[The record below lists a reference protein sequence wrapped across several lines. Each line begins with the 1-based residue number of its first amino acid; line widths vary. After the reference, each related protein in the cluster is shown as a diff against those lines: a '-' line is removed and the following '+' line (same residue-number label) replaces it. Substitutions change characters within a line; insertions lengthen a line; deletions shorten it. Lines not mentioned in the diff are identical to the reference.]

1 MVAWPENLKK
11 EESIMASKQL
21 LSSKPIQWAAGGWSL
36 FLAENFILSEN
47 RTYIISSIGD
57 DNYHYLYGFCSTAAV
72 GSILYGYTHVKNA
85 APCIPGGVSTVA
97 RMGSLGLLSLGLG
110 MMSQSAPK
118 LQIPVQLVRTDD
130 ADSSANVQ
138 SPLSSSSSTATAAS
152 TQPQRS
158 FQVRCPF
165 DFTDNP
171 SKLQIQHINGQTITL
186 SGIDRIS
193 RHPGLWSFGFIG
205 CGLGLL
211 SPSIPT
217 RIFTSMPLLIAWLGG
232 AHTDS
237 RFRRGMGGTLSKE
250 MDEVTSHV
258 PFVAMMSGR
267 QGDVGQV
274 WSDLAG
280 KELKGLNAF
289 LSFGLA
295 AGIVTLNR
303 GRGVG
308 SVVQN
313 RRLINE
319 ALSR

>member
-1 MVAWPENLKK
+1 
-11 EESIMASKQL
+11 MATKQL
-21 LSSKPIQWAAGGWSL
+21 LSSKPMYWAVGGWSL
-36 FLAENFILSEN
+36 FLTENFILSEN

-72 GSILYGYTHVKNA
+72 GSIIYGYTHVKNV
-85 APCIPGGVSTVA
+85 APYIPGGVVGVVA

-118 LQIPVQLVRTDD
+118 LQIPVQFDNTN
-130 ADSSANVQ
+130 DSTINNNTSASI
-138 SPLSSSSSTATAAS
+138 SPSSVSSSSSMNV
-152 TQPQRS
+152 QPQRS
-158 FQVRCPF
+158 FQIRCPF

-171 SKLQIQHINGQTITL
+171 SKLQIQQTNGQTITL

-217 RIFTSMPLLIAWLGG
+217 RVFSSMPLIVAWLGG

-237 RFRRGMGGTLSKE
+237 RFRRGMGGTLSQE
-250 MDEVTSHV
+250 MDHVTSNV
-258 PFVAMMSGR
+258 PFVAMMSGT

-274 WSDLAG
+274 WSDLMG
-280 KELKGLNAF
+280 KELKGLNA
-289 LSFGLA
+289 LVSFGLA
-295 AGIVTLNR
+295 AGIVVASR
-303 GRGVG
+303 GRAGVG
-308 SVVQN
+308 GVSGVVQS
-313 RRLINE
+313 RRF
-319 ALSR
+319 

>member
-1 MVAWPENLKK
+1 
-11 EESIMASKQL
+11 MATKQL
-21 LSSKPIQWAAGGWSL
+21 LSSKPMYWAVGGWSL
-36 FLAENFILSEN
+36 FLTENFILSEN

-72 GSILYGYTHVKNA
+72 GSIIYGYTHVKNA
-85 APCIPGGVSTVA
+85 APYIPGGVVGVVA

-118 LQIPVQLVRTDD
+118 LQIPVQFGNTNN
-130 ADSSANVQ
+130 STTNNNTSASI
-138 SPLSSSSSTATAAS
+138 SPSSSSSSMNVQPQQSTTS

-171 SKLQIQHINGQTITL
+171 SKLQIQQTNGQTITL

-217 RIFTSMPLLIAWLGG
+217 RVFSSMPLIVAWLGG

-237 RFRRGMGGTLSKE
+237 RFRRGIGGTLSQE
-250 MDEVTSHV
+250 MDQVTSNV
-258 PFVAMMSGR
+258 PFVAMMSGM

-274 WSDLAG
+274 WSDLMG

-289 LSFGLA
+289 VSFGLA
-295 AGIVTLNR
+295 AGIVVASR
-303 GRGVG
+303 GRGAG
-308 SVVQN
+308 SVGGLVQS
-313 RRLINE
+313 RRF
-319 ALSR
+319 